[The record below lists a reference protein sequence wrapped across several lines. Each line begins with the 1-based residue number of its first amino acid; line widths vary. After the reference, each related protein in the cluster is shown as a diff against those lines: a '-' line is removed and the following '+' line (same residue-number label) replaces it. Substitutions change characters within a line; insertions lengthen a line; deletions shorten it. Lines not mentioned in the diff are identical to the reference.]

1 MPPTDPL
8 SLWTR
13 RWNRFDKERIE
24 IARGVAAWRVGR
36 KRPAD
41 LPPPELLRR
50 SLDLR
55 ARTEAEL
62 GNAPSPDIARAANM
76 TFLTLVRA
84 CEGRMGQ
91 GDGLD
96 PLKFSQSSADEINSE
111 LATIKAAQPRRRWPK
126 DPADHARELASEVV
140 QFERDKLTPDSPRN
154 IRGALIGAAR
164 LLSDVE
170 HDLRA

>member
-1 MPPTDPL
+1 MPPADPL

-13 RWNRFDKERIE
+13 RWNRFDKERLE
-24 IARGVAAWRVGR
+24 IARGVAAWRVER
-36 KRPAD
+36 KRSAD

-62 GNAPSPDIARAANM
+62 GNAPGPEVARAADL
-76 TFLTLVRA
+76 TFLALVRA

-91 GDGLD
+91 GDDPD
-96 PLKFSQSSADEINSE
+96 PLKFSQSSADEVNGE
-111 LATIKAAQPRRRWPK
+111 LETLKSAQPKRRWSK
-126 DPADHARELASEVV
+126 NPADHVRELASEVV
-140 QFERDKLTPDSPRN
+140 PFEREKLTRDSPPS

-170 HDLRA
+170 HDLRG